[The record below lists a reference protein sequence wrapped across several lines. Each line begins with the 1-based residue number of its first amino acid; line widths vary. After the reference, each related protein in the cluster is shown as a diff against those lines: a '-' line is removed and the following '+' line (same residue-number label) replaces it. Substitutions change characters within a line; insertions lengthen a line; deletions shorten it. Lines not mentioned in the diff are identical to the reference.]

1 MKLSESQCKAICI
14 CIQSVV
20 TALLLLAQS
29 LFTGCV
35 SADNGSSVN
44 VDKTV
49 EINIPVNVPFD
60 GGLYV
65 GDD

>member
-1 MKLSESQCKAICI
+1 MKITESQWKAIGI

-29 LFTGCV
+29 LLTGCV

-49 EINIPVNVPFD
+49 EINIPVNVPD

-65 GDD
+65 GND

>member
-1 MKLSESQCKAICI
+1 MKITESQWKAIGI

-29 LFTGCV
+29 LLTGCV

-49 EINIPVNVPFD
+49 EINIPVNVPD
-60 GGLYV
+60 GGFYV

>member
-1 MKLSESQCKAICI
+1 MKITESQWKAIGI

-29 LFTGCV
+29 LLTGCV
-35 SADNGSSVN
+35 SAYNGSSVN

-49 EINIPVNVPFD
+49 EINIPVNVPDKEFS
-60 GGLYV
+60 YE
-65 GDD
+65 